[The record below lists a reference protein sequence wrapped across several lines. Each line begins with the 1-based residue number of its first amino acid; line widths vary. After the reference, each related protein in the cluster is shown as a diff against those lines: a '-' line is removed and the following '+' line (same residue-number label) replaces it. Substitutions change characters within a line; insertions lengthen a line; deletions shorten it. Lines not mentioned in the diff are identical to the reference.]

1 LIAALGR
8 AILGLVIDLRVPR
21 ALALSATCLSL
32 LSSCDG
38 AVAPSDAGVDAG
50 TPPTCADP
58 ATRWAF
64 PSPRWEASGGL
75 VVPDQDRAGDAVRAM
90 GWEAELT
97 AVAGWPRRPT
107 WVVPLDRVA
116 TQADATKVRLAVREG
131 DGWREVDAPFSV
143 AVLEGEHL
151 AVQPRDPFPAGA
163 REVLIALEPGV
174 AGEARAL
181 GVCDGAA
188 AHEQAA
194 AEWPG
199 SQALELAMR
208 LSIADAT
215 LPLARVRERVAA
227 SPALIVRAHE
237 AVELASLGDAAPPPA
252 AAPHFAPRIVR
263 GQLDLPEYRA
273 EGAPWT
279 LDAEGAPIAQGT
291 TSPAFVVALP
301 SAGAAPYPTVLYQ
314 HGGGG
319 SPIEVLQVGGALAE
333 AGFAF
338 VAIDL
343 PEHGLRAPSSGGGE
357 LSFLDF
363 ESMQRTRENFRQTVA
378 DHLAV
383 LGGFDALNE
392 AIEAE
397 LAVAGALDPARTFY
411 MGLSLG
417 GVSGAMTTAVAHDL
431 VASALFVGGGGY
443 PELLRYG
450 LFSVLA
456 TRILRGEEPRPT
468 VMLAIVETIGDAGD
482 PLAYAQEA
490 EDRSATPTPILF
502 LQAVDDALVSA
513 ASNDQL
519 ARAFGASLARPF
531 DHEVEGLTP
540 VDLPA
545 SDTFA
550 WSEGEEAATRI
561 LVHAPMN
568 EVPSGRRHG
577 ALIALDYAQAMVAHC
592 FSGARDG
599 EACEVIDT
607 GFADR

>member
-1 LIAALGR
+1 MNGSKLPARRLAAL
-8 AILGLVIDLRVPR
+8 AALSLGL
-21 ALALSATCLSL
+21 AA
-32 LSSCDG
+32 SCDG
-38 AVAPSDAGVDAG
+38 GVTPADAGADAG
-50 TPPTCADP
+50 PPLTCADP

-75 VVPDQDRAGDAVRAM
+75 VVPDQDRAGDAVRSI
-90 GWEAELT
+90 GWEAELE

-107 WVVPLDRVA
+107 WIVPLDREA
-116 TQADATKVRLAVREG
+116 TEADATKVRLAIRES
-131 DGWREVDAPFSV
+131 DGWREVDAPFT
-143 AVLEGEHL
+143 ATLLEGEHL

-174 AGEARAL
+174 AGQARAL

-199 SQALELAMR
+199 ARALELVMR

-215 LPLARVRERVAA
+215 LPLSRLRERLAA
-227 SPALIVRAHE
+227 TPALIVREHE
-237 AVELASLGDAAPPPA
+237 AVELTSLGDAAPPAA
-252 AAPHFAPRIVR
+252 AAPHFAARIVR
-263 GQLDLPEYRA
+263 GQLELPEYRA
-273 EGAPWT
+273 EGGPWT
-279 LDAEGAPIAQGT
+279 LDADGGPIVQGT
-291 TSPAFVVALP
+291 TSPGFVVALP

-343 PEHGLRAPSSGGGE
+343 PEHGLRRPPTGGGE

-363 ESMQRTRENFRQTVA
+363 ESMERTRENFRQTVA

-383 LGGFDALNE
+383 LGGFEALNE

-397 LAVAGALDPARTFY
+397 LAIAGALDPARTFY

-417 GVSGAMTTAVAHDL
+417 GVSGAITTAVSRGL

-443 PELLRYG
+443 PELLRHG

-456 TRILRGEEPRPT
+456 ARILRGEEPRPT
-468 VMLAIVETIGDAGD
+468 VMLAVVETIGDAGD
-482 PLAYAQEA
+482 PLAYAQAA
-490 EDRSATPTPILF
+490 EDRAAAPTPILF

-531 DHEVEGLTP
+531 HHEVDGLSP

-550 WSEGEEAATRI
+550 WAEGGEAATRV
-561 LVHAPMN
+561 LVHAPMR
-568 EVPSGRRHG
+568 EVPAGQRHG
-577 ALIALDYAQAMVAHC
+577 ALIALDYAQAMVTHC
-592 FSGARDG
+592 FRGARDG
-599 EACEVIDT
+599 EPCEIIDT
-607 GFADR
+607 GFASR